1 MIIQISSGQGPVECE
16 ILVEKFF
23 AELKREYPDIC
34 VIDRHQS
41 RFSSYP
47 TSIMFETEAE
57 ISELEGTVQW
67 VCHSP
72 VRKNHKRKNW
82 FADVRVIPE
91 EELICTNRDIRF
103 EYFHCGG
110 KGGQNVNK
118 VETGVRAIHIPTG
131 ITTTS
136 TRQRSQLLNKKDA
149 LEKINVMLAE
159 MEMASKKE
167 QIHLAWKAHNRIVRG
182 NPVRTY
188 QGMKFERVPNK
199 EHSMVQEK

>member
-23 AELKREYPDIC
+23 EKLAKEYPDIC
-34 VIDRHQS
+34 EIDRHQS
-41 RFSSYP
+41 RFSDYP
-47 TSIMFETEAE
+47 TSVMFETEE
-57 ISELEGTVQW
+57 DISELEGTVQW
-67 VCHSP
+67 VCRSP

-91 EELICTNRDIRF
+91 EELICTNQDIRF

-131 ITTTS
+131 ISTTS
-136 TRQRSQLLNKKDA
+136 TGQRSQLLNKRDA
-149 LEKINVMLAE
+149 LEKINEMLVE
-159 MEMASKKE
+159 MKKASKQE
-167 QIHLAWKAHNRIVRG
+167 QIHFAWKAHSGIVRG
-182 NPVRTY
+182 NPVRVY

-199 EHSMVQEK
+199 NYS